1 MEKHGISATFLGS
14 AQKHVINDLQKDTL
28 VYTTAESFYDKEQQ
42 PWQVFLTMARN
53 KEICLIAV
61 DEAHLINC
69 WKSFRYVI
77 ALFSIH
83 IVL

>member
-1 MEKHGISATFLGS
+1 MAFLLHS
-14 AQKHVINDLQKDTL
+14 LVQLKNVINDLQKYTL
-28 VYTTAESFYDKEQQ
+28 VSTTPESFYNKQQQ

-53 KEICLIAV
+53 KGICLISV
-61 DEAHLINC
+61 DEAHLINR